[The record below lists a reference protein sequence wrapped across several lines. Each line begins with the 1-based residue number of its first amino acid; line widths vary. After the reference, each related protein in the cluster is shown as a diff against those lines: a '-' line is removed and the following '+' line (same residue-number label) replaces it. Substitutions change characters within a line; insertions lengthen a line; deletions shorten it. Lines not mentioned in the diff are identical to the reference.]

1 MNGRFAE
8 EIRASSPRLLQGKG
22 ILSHALGACLRI
34 VAAEVRRR
42 IPGGF
47 VGAKVRLVTSAATI
61 SPHFQTCSKAYPFRE
76 QTAEYA
82 ENKRWNR
89 TFSTRPRSSNS
100 EGANWLSMAATAAI
114 SFSDSSAYSPYSA
127 VELIRLRLLWPQNFL
142 SDFVS
147 VGF

>member
-1 MNGRFAE
+1 M
-8 EIRASSPRLLQGKG
+8 P
-22 ILSHALGACLRI
+22 
-34 VAAEVRRR
+34 VAAE
-42 IPGGF
+42 
-47 VGAKVRLVTSAATI
+47 AAFNHLKQDAVQPQE
-61 SPHFQTCSKAYPFRE
+61 SPYPYPFRE

-82 ENKRWNR
+82 EYAENKRWNPA
-89 TFSTRPRSSNS
+89 FSTRPRSLNS